1 MTRILLT
8 QLAVIAIYMTV
19 WYLVAR
25 ALSRFDVADIAWGPG
40 FIISVLTAAVAV
52 SERLNPRAYLVMA
65 LVIVWGTRLPLHVY
79 LRNRGK
85 PEDARYRSW
94 RQEWGKN
101 AHIRAFF
108 QIFMLQGL
116 LLLVISLPIT
126 SVMMAGSS
134 AFTLLD
140 AAGLFIWAMGFLFE
154 AIGDWQLLRFKKDPA
169 HKGRIIKAGLW
180 RFSRHPN
187 YFGEVTLWWG
197 MYLIALSSG
206 ASWPVIIGPLTI
218 TFLILKVSGI
228 PMLEKKYEGNPEFEA
243 YRRQTSAFFPLPP
256 KS

>member
-8 QLAVIAIYMTV
+8 QLAVIVIYMTA

-40 FIISVLTAAVAV
+40 FIVTALTAAAMNR
-52 SERLNPRAYLVMA
+52 SLNPRAYLVMA
-65 LVIVWGTRLPLHVY
+65 LVIIWGMRLSLHVY

-85 PEDARYRSW
+85 PEDARYRAW
-94 RQEWGKN
+94 RREWGKN
-101 AHIRAFF
+101 ANVRAFLQVF
-108 QIFMLQGL
+108 LLQGL

-140 AAGLFIWAMGFLFE
+140 AAGLFIWTTGILFE

-169 HKGRIIKAGLW
+169 QKGRIIETGLW
-180 RFSRHPN
+180 RYSRHPN

-197 MYLIALSSG
+197 LPDCSLSG

-256 KS
+256 KA

>member
-1 MTRILLT
+1 MR
-8 QLAVIAIYMTV
+8 
-19 WYLVAR
+19 
-25 ALSRFDVADIAWGPG
+25 LS
-40 FIISVLTAAVAV
+40 
-52 SERLNPRAYLVMA
+52 
-65 LVIVWGTRLPLHVY
+65 LHVY

-85 PEDARYRSW
+85 PEDARYRAW

-101 AHIRAFF
+101 ANIRSFLQVF
-108 QIFMLQGL
+108 LLQGL
-116 LLLVISLPIT
+116 LLLIISLPVT
-126 SVMMAGSS
+126 SVIMAGSS
-134 AFTLLD
+134 AFTLWD

-169 HKGRIIKAGLW
+169 HKGRIIKTGLW

-197 MYLIALSSG
+197 IYLIALSSG
-206 ASWPVIIGPLTI
+206 ASWPVVIGPLTI

-243 YRRQTSAFFPLPP
+243 YRRRTSAFFPLPP

>member
-1 MTRILLT
+1 MMTRILIT
-8 QLAVIAIYMTV
+8 QLALIVIDMTA

-25 ALSRFDVADIAWGPG
+25 ALTRFDVADIAWGPG
-40 FIISVLTAAVAV
+40 FIVTALTAAAINE
-52 SERLNPRAYLVMA
+52 SLNPRAYLVMA
-65 LVIVWGTRLPLHVY
+65 LVIAWGMRLSLHVY

-85 PEDARYRSW
+85 PEDARYRAW
-94 RQEWGKN
+94 RREWGKN
-101 AHIRAFF
+101 ANIRAFF
-108 QIFMLQGL
+108 QVFLLQGL
-116 LLLVISLPIT
+116 LLLIISLPVT
-126 SVMMAGSS
+126 FAVMAGSS
-134 AFTLLD
+134 AFTLWD

-169 HKGRIIKAGLW
+169 HKGRIIKTGLW

-243 YRRQTSAFFPLPP
+243 YRRRTSAFFPLPP

>member
-8 QLAVIAIYMTV
+8 QLAVIVIYMTA
-19 WYLVAR
+19 WYLVSR
-25 ALSRFDVADIAWGPG
+25 ALTRFDVADIGWGPG
-40 FIISVLTAAVAV
+40 FIVSAVTAAAINE
-52 SERLNPRAYLVMA
+52 SLNPRAYLVMA
-65 LVIVWGTRLPLHVY
+65 LVIIWGMRLSLHVY

-101 AHIRAFF
+101 ANIRAFF

-116 LLLVISLPIT
+116 LVMVISLPVT
-126 SVMMAGSS
+126 SVIRAGRMP
-134 AFTLLD
+134 FTILD
-140 AAGLFIWAMGFLFE
+140 AAGLLIWAMGFLFE
-154 AIGDWQLLRFKKDPA
+154 AISDLQLVRFKKDAA
-169 HKGRIIKAGLW
+169 HKGKIIMTGLW
-180 RFSRHPN
+180 RYSRHPN

-197 MYLIALSSG
+197 IYLIAVAAG
-206 ASWPVIIGPLTI
+206 AGWPMIIGPLTI

-228 PMLEKKYEGNPEFEA
+228 PMLEKKYEGNPEFEE
-243 YRRQTSAFFPLPP
+243 YRQRTSAFFPLPP

>member
-8 QLAVIAIYMTV
+8 QLVVIVIYMTV

-25 ALSRFDVADIAWGPG
+25 ALRRFDVADIAWGPG
-40 FIISVLTAAVAV
+40 FIISAFTAAMAV
-52 SERLNPRAYLVMA
+52 SERLNPRAYLVVA
-65 LVIVWGTRLPLHVY
+65 LVMVWGMRLSLHVY

-85 PEDARYRSW
+85 PEDARYRAW

-101 AHIRAFF
+101 ANIRAFL
-108 QIFMLQGL
+108 QVFMLQGL
-116 LLLVISLPIT
+116 LLLIISLPIT
-126 SVMMAGSS
+126 SVMMADSS

-140 AAGLFIWAMGFLFE
+140 AAGLLIWTTGFLFE

-169 HKGRIIKAGLW
+169 HKGRIIKTGLW

-197 MYLIALSSG
+197 IYLIALSSG
-206 ASWPVIIGPLTI
+206 ASWPVVIGPLTI

-243 YRRQTSAFFPLPP
+243 YRRRTSAFFPLPP